1 MAGRLDEPVSVFP
14 KSVPLEHPQHIGAR
28 AYNDGDARQERRTYV
43 ERQDLVLGRV
53 GERPFFSWNGVEFGD
68 EDPEDPKAPEASAFG
83 SGQGTR
89 RINSNRASLIG
100 EAQVLARRSVSSSTN
115 FSPRSAASRCG
126 AKAAPQSLVVEPW
139 KRRLR
144 IRQVIRHPCN

>member
-1 MAGRLDEPVSVFP
+1 MAGRLDEPVPVFP

-68 EDPEDPKAPEASAFG
+68 EDPEDPKAPEVIRIRERPGYPPHQQQPCKLDRRGPGFGAAFCFIVNQFLTSKRG
-83 SGQGTR
+83 IAMRCEG
-89 RINSNRASLIG
+89 
-100 EAQVLARRSVSSSTN
+100 
-115 FSPRSAASRCG
+115 SAAVTG
-126 AKAAPQSLVVEPW
+126 G
-139 KRRLR
+139 
-144 IRQVIRHPCN
+144 